1 MACSYK
7 KMLQLLWVLH
17 RPLRVRALTMLNIP
31 SHQRLEKRLI
41 PFNHNK
47 HELKE
52 LQMNVYDILEG

>member
-52 LQMNVYDILEG
+52 LQMNV